1 MERTVYNSQEGE
13 LVDKLLEIVFNSGSP
28 EIKTLVGHKCPDDDT
43 WLCCWIA
50 KRFIPKA
57 ASATITFVNAGKTLS
72 GTENDPSVLH
82 FDTGGGEYDQHN
94 KRSWRMSSAQI
105 LVNKLREKLNL
116 KEPALRPLV
125 ELATATD
132 NIKRQEATSIH
143 SIIDGYPRL
152 FKKNGNTDWDVV
164 QGRIFELFDIV
175 YGQEKQR
182 VESREKLGR
191 LVEWI
196 KLPNGIKIAVLFGHP
211 ALREAAFE
219 AGAAVVVWTQDKGG
233 DKFYTGI
240 QKHRDVDI
248 HLNGVAANIRW
259 AESKE
264 RGIDASSWNLQYVGL
279 SEKLP
284 WFLHDSEALI
294 VNGSRGYPLKEN
306 EYTKL
311 KPRQIVAIVRNT
323 LSKLPPIN
331 ASN

>member
-1 MERTVYNSQEGE
+1 
-13 LVDKLLEIVFNSGSP
+13 
-28 EIKTLVGHKCPDDDT
+28 
-43 WLCCWIA
+43 
-50 KRFIPKA
+50 
-57 ASATITFVNAGKTLS
+57 
-72 GTENDPSVLH
+72 
-82 FDTGGGEYDQHN
+82 
-94 KRSWRMSSAQI
+94 
-105 LVNKLREKLNL
+105 
-116 KEPALRPLV
+116 
-125 ELATATD
+125 
-132 NIKRQEATSIH
+132 
-143 SIIDGYPRL
+143 
-152 FKKNGNTDWDVV
+152 

-248 HLNGVAANIRW
+248 HLNGVAASIRW